1 MNKKSKLMGIGLQ
14 FFAEGSGDPGA
25 EGAGGNSEGGAGGT
39 GGSGGGTGGEGGTQT
54 KTFTQ
59 EEVNR
64 MLANEKRQG
73 RQAALKALGL
83 DPNDKDAEKKA
94 KAILDTQKTQ
104 AEKDAEALTTEK
116 NARAEAEA
124 KALAA
129 ERKLAVLTTG
139 CKAEFVEEVFALA
152 SAKVNDSIDFEAA
165 LKAVKEKCP
174 AFFEGDGTGG
184 DPGTGGGQGHR
195 RQKQGEKPGARGA
208 ALAQSVI
215 SSNPTKNPYF
225 ND

>member
-1 MNKKSKLMGIGLQ
+1 MNEKSKLKGIGLQ
-14 FFAEGSGDPGA
+14 FFADPPVDPPA
-25 EGAGGNSEGGAGGT
+25 DPPADPPQDPPADPP
-39 GGSGGGTGGEGGTQT
+39 

-94 KAILDTQKTQ
+94 KAILDGQKTQ
-104 AEKDAEALTTEK
+104 AERDSEALKTAQT
-116 NARAEAEA
+116 AQADAEA
-124 KALAA
+124 KAIAA
-129 ERKLAVLTTG
+129 ERKLAALTSG
-139 CKAEFVEEVFALA
+139 CKKEFLDEVIALA
-152 SAKVNDSIDFEAA
+152 SVKVNDSTDFEAA
-165 LKAVKEKCP
+165 LKSVKEKCP
-174 AFFEGDGTGG
+174 TFFEDES

-195 RQKQGEKPGARGA
+195 RQKQGTKPGTRGA
-208 ALAQSVI
+208 ALAQNLI
-215 SSNPTKNPYF
+215 SSAPKNNPYF

>member
-1 MNKKSKLMGIGLQ
+1 MNEKSKLKGIGLQ
-14 FFAEGSGDPGA
+14 FFAEGGGNPGADGGTGGDP
-25 EGAGGNSEGGAGGT
+25 NPGGAGGE
-39 GGSGGGTGGEGGTQT
+39 GGTGGEGGSQV

-94 KAILDTQKTQ
+94 KAILDGQKTQ
-104 AEKDAEALTTEK
+104 AERDSEALKTAQT
-116 NARAEAEA
+116 AQADAEA
-124 KALAA
+124 KATAAEHKLAA
-129 ERKLAVLTTG
+129 LTSG
-139 CKAEFVEEVFALA
+139 CKKEFLDEVIALA
-152 SAKVNDSIDFEAA
+152 SVKVNDSTDFEAA

-174 AFFEGDGTGG
+174 TFFEDEG

-195 RQKQGEKPGARGA
+195 RQKTDTKSGALGSR
-208 ALAQSVI
+208 LAQSVV
-215 SSNPTKNPYF
+215 SANPKENPYF
-225 ND
+225 KH

>member
-1 MNKKSKLMGIGLQ
+1 MNEKSKLKGIGLQ
-14 FFAEGSGDPGA
+14 FFSEGGEGGDPGA
-25 EGAGGNSEGGAGGT
+25 
-39 GGSGGGTGGEGGTQT
+39 GGSGGNPDNGGSGGSGGTGGEGGTQT

-152 SAKVNDSIDFEAA
+152 SAKVNDSTDFEAA

-174 AFFEGDGTGG
+174 AFFEGDGGG

-208 ALAQSVI
+208 ALAQSVV
-215 SSNPTKNPYF
+215 SANPKENPYF
-225 ND
+225 KH

>member
-1 MNKKSKLMGIGLQ
+1 MEKSKLKGIGLQ
-14 FFAEGSGDPGA
+14 FFAEGG
-25 EGAGGNSEGGAGGT
+25 EGGEPGAGGT
-39 GGSGGGTGGEGGTQT
+39 GGNPDNGGSGGSGGTGGEGGGTQT

-94 KAILDTQKTQ
+94 KVILDTQKTQ
-104 AEKDAEALTTEK
+104 AERDAEALTTEK

-152 SAKVNDSIDFEAA
+152 SAKVNDSTDFEAA

-195 RQKQGEKPGARGA
+195 RQKTDTKSGALGSR
-208 ALAQSVI
+208 LAQSVV
-215 SSNPTKNPYF
+215 SANPKENPYF
-225 ND
+225 KH

>member
-1 MNKKSKLMGIGLQ
+1 MNEKSKLKGIGLQ
-14 FFAEGSGDPGA
+14 FFADGGDPGA
-25 EGAGGNSEGGAGGT
+25 GGDGGNPEGGAGGT

-139 CKAEFVEEVFALA
+139 CKAEFIEEVFALA
-152 SAKVNDSIDFEAA
+152 SAKVNDSTDFEAA

-174 AFFEGDGTGG
+174 AFFEDGGG

>member
-1 MNKKSKLMGIGLQ
+1 MNEKSKLKGIGLQ
-14 FFAEGSGDPGA
+14 FFADGGDPGA
-25 EGAGGNSEGGAGGT
+25 GGDGGNPEGGAGGT
-39 GGSGGGTGGEGGTQT
+39 GGSGGTGGEGGGTQT

-152 SAKVNDSIDFEAA
+152 SAKVNDSTDFEAA

>member
-1 MNKKSKLMGIGLQ
+1 MNEKSKLKGIGLQ
-14 FFAEGSGDPGA
+14 FFAEGGEGGEPGA
-25 EGAGGNSEGGAGGT
+25 GGAGGNPDN
-39 GGSGGGTGGEGGTQT
+39 GGSGGSGGTGGEGGGTQA

-129 ERKLAVLTTG
+129 ERKLSVLTTG

-152 SAKVNDSIDFEAA
+152 SAKVNDSTDFEAA

-174 AFFEGDGTGG
+174 AFFEGYGGG

>member
-1 MNKKSKLMGIGLQ
+1 MNEKSKLKGIGLQ
-14 FFAEGSGDPGA
+14 FFADGGDPGA
-25 EGAGGNSEGGAGGT
+25 GGDGGNPEGGAGGA

-94 KAILDTQKTQ
+94 KVILDTQKTQ

-152 SAKVNDSIDFEAA
+152 SAKVNDSTDFEAA

-174 AFFEGDGTGG
+174 AFFEGDGGG

>member
-1 MNKKSKLMGIGLQ
+1 MNEKSKLKGIGLQ
-14 FFAEGSGDPGA
+14 FFADGGDPGA
-25 EGAGGNSEGGAGGT
+25 GGNPEGGAGGA
-39 GGSGGGTGGEGGTQT
+39 GGSGGTSGEGGGTQT

-94 KAILDTQKTQ
+94 KAIIDTQKTQ
-104 AEKDAEALTTEK
+104 AERDSEAVKTAQT
-116 NARAEAEA
+116 AQADAEA
-124 KALAA
+124 KATAA
-129 ERKLAVLTTG
+129 ERKLSALTSG
-139 CKAEFVEEVFALA
+139 CKKEFIEEVIALA
-152 SAKVNDSIDFEAA
+152 SAKVNDSTDFEAA

-174 AFFEGDGTGG
+174 AFFDDDN

-195 RQKQGEKPGARGA
+195 RQKQGEKPGSRGA
-208 ALAQSVI
+208 ALAQSAI

>member
-1 MNKKSKLMGIGLQ
+1 MNEKSKLKGIGLQ
-14 FFAEGSGDPGA
+14 FFADGGDPGA
-25 EGAGGNSEGGAGGT
+25 GGDGGNPEGGAGGA
-39 GGSGGGTGGEGGTQT
+39 GGSGGEGGGTQT

-94 KAILDTQKTQ
+94 RAILDTQKTQ

-129 ERKLAVLTTG
+129 ERKLVVLTTG

-152 SAKVNDSIDFEAA
+152 SAKVNDSTDFEAA

>member
-1 MNKKSKLMGIGLQ
+1 MNEKSKLKGIGLQ
-14 FFAEGSGDPGA
+14 FFSDGGDPGA
-25 EGAGGNSEGGAGGT
+25 GGDGGNPEGGAGGP
-39 GGSGGGTGGEGGTQT
+39 GAGGGGTGGEGGTQT

-152 SAKVNDSIDFEAA
+152 SAKVNDSTDFEAA
-165 LKAVKEKCP
+165 LKSVKEKCP
-174 AFFEGDGTGG
+174 AFFESDGGG

>member
-1 MNKKSKLMGIGLQ
+1 MNEKSKLKGIGLQ
-14 FFAEGSGDPGA
+14 FFAEGGEGGEPGA
-25 EGAGGNSEGGAGGT
+25 GGAGGNPEGGAGGT

-139 CKAEFVEEVFALA
+139 CKAEFVEEVLRWP
-152 SAKVNDSIDFEAA
+152 
-165 LKAVKEKCP
+165 L
-174 AFFEGDGTGG
+174 
-184 DPGTGGGQGHR
+184 QR
-195 RQKQGEKPGARGA
+195 
-208 ALAQSVI
+208 
-215 SSNPTKNPYF
+215 
-225 ND
+225 

>member
-1 MNKKSKLMGIGLQ
+1 MNEKSKLKGIGLQ
-14 FFAEGSGDPGA
+14 FFADGGDPGA
-25 EGAGGNSEGGAGGT
+25 GGDGGNPEGGAGGT
-39 GGSGGGTGGEGGTQT
+39 GGSGGEGGSTQT

-152 SAKVNDSIDFEAA
+152 SAKVNDSTDFEAA

>member
-1 MNKKSKLMGIGLQ
+1 MNEKSKLKGIGLQ
-14 FFAEGSGDPGA
+14 FFAEGGEGGDPGA
-25 EGAGGNSEGGAGGT
+25 GGAGGNPDN
-39 GGSGGGTGGEGGTQT
+39 GGSGGSGGTGGEGGGTQS

-152 SAKVNDSIDFEAA
+152 SAKVNDSTDFEAA

-174 AFFEGDGTGG
+174 AFFEGDGGG

-195 RQKQGEKPGARGA
+195 RQKTDTKSGALGSR
-208 ALAQSVI
+208 LAQSVV
-215 SSNPTKNPYF
+215 SANPKENPYF
-225 ND
+225 KH

>member
-1 MNKKSKLMGIGLQ
+1 MNEKSRLKGIGLQ
-14 FFAEGSGDPGA
+14 FFAEEGGPGSGTDGN
-25 EGAGGNSEGGAGGT
+25 GGDGGT
-39 GGSGGGTGGEGGTQT
+39 GGTSESETQT

-83 DPNDKDAEKKA
+83 DPNDKDAEKNA
-94 KAILDTQKTQ
+94 KAILDNQKTQ
-104 AEKDAEALTTEK
+104 AERDSEAVK
-116 NARAEAEA
+116 NAQTAQADAEA
-124 KALAA
+124 KAIAA
-129 ERKLAVLTTG
+129 ERKLSTLTSG
-139 CKAEFVEEVFALA
+139 CKKEFIEEVIALA
-152 SAKVNDSIDFEAA
+152 SAKVNDSTNFEAA

-174 AFFEGDGTGG
+174 AFFDDDN

-195 RQKQGEKPGARGA
+195 RQKQGEKPGSRGA

-215 SSNPTKNPYF
+215 SSNPAKNPYF

>member
-1 MNKKSKLMGIGLQ
+1 MNEKSKLKGIGLQ
-14 FFAEGSGDPGA
+14 FFAEGGGDSGT
-25 EGAGGNSEGGAGGT
+25 EGGTGGDSNSGGAGGT
-39 GGSGGGTGGEGGTQT
+39 GGDGGNQT

-59 EEVNR
+59 EEVSR

-94 KAILDTQKTQ
+94 KAILDGQKTQ
-104 AEKDAEALTTEK
+104 AERDSEALKTAQT
-116 NARAEAEA
+116 AQADAEA
-124 KALAA
+124 KATAAEHKLAA
-129 ERKLAVLTTG
+129 LTSG
-139 CKAEFVEEVFALA
+139 CKREFVEEVVALA
-152 SAKVNDSIDFEAA
+152 SAKVNDSTDFDAA

-174 AFFEGDGTGG
+174 TFFEGDGGG

>member
-1 MNKKSKLMGIGLQ
+1 MNEKSKLKGIGLQ
-14 FFAEGSGDPGA
+14 FFAEGGEDGEPGA
-25 EGAGGNSEGGAGGT
+25 GGAGGNPDN
-39 GGSGGGTGGEGGTQT
+39 GGSGGSGGTGGEGGGTQT

-104 AEKDAEALTTEK
+104 AERDAEALTTEK

-152 SAKVNDSIDFEAA
+152 SAKVNDSTDFEAA

-174 AFFEGDGTGG
+174 AFFDDDN

-195 RQKQGEKPGARGA
+195 RQKQGEKPGSRGA

-225 ND
+225 NN

>member
-1 MNKKSKLMGIGLQ
+1 MNEKSKLKGIGLQ
-14 FFAEGSGDPGA
+14 FFAEGGEGGEPGA
-25 EGAGGNSEGGAGGT
+25 GGAGGNPDN
-39 GGSGGGTGGEGGTQT
+39 GGSGGPGGKGGEGGGTQT

-152 SAKVNDSIDFEAA
+152 SAKVNDSTDFEAA

-174 AFFEGDGTGG
+174 AFFEGES

-195 RQKQGEKPGARGA
+195 RKKTETKSGALGSR
-208 ALAQSVI
+208 LAQSVV
-215 SSNPTKNPYF
+215 SANPKENPYF
-225 ND
+225 KH

>member
-1 MNKKSKLMGIGLQ
+1 MNEKSKLKGIGLQ
-14 FFAEGSGDPGA
+14 FFADGGDPGA
-25 EGAGGNSEGGAGGT
+25 GGDGGNPEGGAGDT

-152 SAKVNDSIDFEAA
+152 SAKVNDSTDFEAA

-174 AFFEGDGTGG
+174 AFFEGDGGG

-215 SSNPTKNPYF
+215 SSNPAKNPYF

>member
-1 MNKKSKLMGIGLQ
+1 MNEKSKLKGIGLQ
-14 FFAEGSGDPGA
+14 FFADGGDPGA
-25 EGAGGNSEGGAGGT
+25 GGDGGNPEGGAGGPGA
-39 GGSGGGTGGEGGTQT
+39 GGDGTGGEGGTQT

-152 SAKVNDSIDFEAA
+152 SAKVNDSTDFEAA

-174 AFFEGDGTGG
+174 AFFEGDGGG

>member
-14 FFAEGSGDPGA
+14 FFAEGGGDPGA
-25 EGAGGNSEGGAGGT
+25 EGAGGTDGNPEGGA
-39 GGSGGGTGGEGGTQT
+39 GGGTGGEGGNQT

-94 KAILDTQKTQ
+94 KAILDGQKTQ
-104 AEKDAEALTTEK
+104 AERDSEALKTAQT
-116 NARAEAEA
+116 AQADAEA
-124 KALAA
+124 KATAAEHKLAA
-129 ERKLAVLTTG
+129 LTSG
-139 CKAEFVEEVFALA
+139 CKREFVEEVVALA
-152 SAKVNDSIDFEAA
+152 SAKVNDSTDFDAA

-174 AFFEGDGTGG
+174 TFFEDEGDS
-184 DPGTGGGQGHR
+184 GTGGGQGHR
-195 RQKQGEKPGARGA
+195 RQKQGTKPGSRGA
-208 ALAQSVI
+208 ALAQSMI
-215 SSNPTKNPYF
+215 SSNPAKNPYF

>member
-1 MNKKSKLMGIGLQ
+1 MNEKSKLKGIGLQ
-14 FFAEGSGDPGA
+14 FFADGGDPGA
-25 EGAGGNSEGGAGGT
+25 GGDGGNPEGGAGGP
-39 GGSGGGTGGEGGTQT
+39 GAGGGGTGGEGGTQT

-152 SAKVNDSIDFEAA
+152 SAKVNDSTDFEAA

-174 AFFEGDGTGG
+174 AFFEGDGGG

>member
-1 MNKKSKLMGIGLQ
+1 MNEKSKLKGIGLQ
-14 FFAEGSGDPGA
+14 FFAEGGDPGA
-25 EGAGGNSEGGAGGT
+25 GGDGGNPEGGAGGA

-152 SAKVNDSIDFEAA
+152 SAKVNDSTDFEAA

-174 AFFEGDGTGG
+174 AFFEGDGGG

>member
-1 MNKKSKLMGIGLQ
+1 MNEKSRLKRIGLQ
-14 FFAEGSGDPGA
+14 FFAEDGGSGSGTDGN
-25 EGAGGNSEGGAGGT
+25 GGDGGAGGT
-39 GGSGGGTGGEGGTQT
+39 GGTGGSGTQT

-83 DPNDKDAEKKA
+83 DPNDKDAEKNA
-94 KAILDTQKTQ
+94 KAILDNQKTQ
-104 AEKDAEALTTEK
+104 AERDSEAVK
-116 NARAEAEA
+116 NAQTAQADAEA
-124 KALAA
+124 KATAA
-129 ERKLAVLTTG
+129 ERKLSALTSG
-139 CKAEFVEEVFALA
+139 CKKEFIEEVIALA
-152 SAKVNDSIDFEAA
+152 SAKVNDSTNFEAA

-174 AFFEGDGTGG
+174 AFFDDDN

-195 RQKQGEKPGARGA
+195 RQKQGEKPGSRGA

-225 ND
+225 NN

>member
-1 MNKKSKLMGIGLQ
+1 MNEKSKLKGIGLQ
-14 FFAEGSGDPGA
+14 FFADGGDPGA
-25 EGAGGNSEGGAGGT
+25 GGNPEGGAGGA
-39 GGSGGGTGGEGGTQT
+39 GGSGGTGGEGGGTQT

-83 DPNDKDAEKKA
+83 DPNDKDAEKNA
-94 KAILDTQKTQ
+94 KAILDNQKTQ
-104 AEKDAEALTTEK
+104 AERDSEAVKTAQTAQA
-116 NARAEAEA
+116 NAEA
-124 KALAA
+124 KATAA
-129 ERKLAVLTTG
+129 ERKLSALTSG
-139 CKAEFVEEVFALA
+139 CKKEFIEEVIALA
-152 SAKVNDSIDFEAA
+152 SAKVNDSTDFEAA

-174 AFFEGDGTGG
+174 AFFD
-184 DPGTGGGQGHR
+184 DDNDLGTGGGQGHR
-195 RQKQGEKPGARGA
+195 RQKQGEKPGSRGA
-208 ALAQSVI
+208 ALAQSAI